1 MMNGPSRPIRSGSRA
16 LALAT
21 AALLILGGSTVA
33 TGAATAAAP
42 VTATPSWPDNPDWQK
57 YVQSPD
63 SRNVSPVA
71 VVSVTGDVTNA
82 DALVD
87 SSADGV
93 TTLTATPRT
102 VESSPVKIDVTGTD
116 ARYLRLNVTKL
127 GFAAKGDPAGRYV
140 QLSELEAFGA
150 DGTTNLTVGKSV
162 TASETIETAGWSTR
176 FLTDGVTNSD
186 NPDAHG
192 WTSQPHG
199 SSDFGGSIWVT
210 IDLGSVQS
218 VGTIV
223 LWPRTDTL
231 SPDNTTASFPVDYTV
246 RTSATDAQSSSFVV
260 KKTVTGQATPP
271 IPEVKG
277 SASILLDYGHNV
289 GGYPTFDV
297 SAASGSPTLQSGY
310 SETRWQVSP
319 TGDGVAPWAS
329 GDSKRFN
336 TYKITKPGRITNG
349 EIQGGQRYQL
359 ITLTTPG
366 TVELSAVGVDYTSL
380 RVAAEDYAGYF
391 VSSSDELNKYW
402 YDGAYT
408 NIINHVPAN
417 TVGARWNTD
426 EGALDVPGTS
436 AGTAMGLLR
445 EGADWTDYTVEF
457 RTKIVAN
464 QAGWV
469 VRGSNASSGY
479 LLILGAADNTVTGG
493 GPNSLQQF
501 SVKNGVYSPIS
512 TVTLPTPIE
521 SGSWHTVKEAISGTT
536 VTTFIDGQQVASFNS
551 ANFPAGTPAQTGG
564 TVGWRV
570 FSGEEAMFSD
580 LVVTNAGETLYDNA
594 LADETAIADFTVPGN
609 NALPLLLD
617 GAKRDRAVWSG
628 DLAVQGPTLYYSTAT
643 TDYMRGSLELL
654 GSWAGTNGYVSGM
667 MPPTTPVNTVPQATP
682 KSPYSA
688 NYSMYFVRALGEY
701 YEYTADDE
709 FVEQQWPTVQRQL
722 EWNNSLV
729 GVNGLVVTNNDNG
742 ADWDYYDGPKTGEV
756 TTYNALYYRVLLDG
770 AKLANVAG
778 HPELAKKYSDRA
790 DAVKTAI
797 NTRLFNSETG
807 LYNLSSSVTD
817 VTAQDAN
824 VFAVLFGIAP
834 DDKVDGI
841 LSTIKSD
848 LWTEHGTLPFS
859 RGYQQTISPFI
870 SGFEL
875 NARFASGDTTNAL
888 ELLSREW
895 GPMIAPGDLYT
906 GTFWENLSPE
916 GTQATDQTNMA
927 HGWSTGSTSALSK
940 YVLGIQPVEAG
951 YKTWLVQPHPG
962 DLEWTKGKA
971 PTPHGALEVNWSR
984 DADVGF
990 AMKVTAPE
998 QTSGTIAVPTFGEDV
1013 DVIVNGSAVFSHGA
1027 AVPGV
1032 EGVTSVSLEGDYVN
1046 VEVTAGTWNVSTGP
1060 ATAAPVITPGT
1071 ATITG
1076 KAAVGS
1082 SLTAHTSSWK
1092 PSGVKLAYR
1101 WLNNGKNIPTAIAKT
1116 YTLKA
1121 SDQGDRISV
1130 RITASAAGYES
1141 VSVTSS
1147 SVKVLRTLTATP
1159 KPKVKGTT
1167 KVGHTLKVDA
1177 GKWKP
1182 SKVSLSYRWYRNG
1195 IVIPNATK
1203 SSYKLVS
1210 ADRRKVITVKVT
1222 GSKSGYQSQT
1232 ESRST
1237 AKIK

>member
-1 MMNGPSRPIRSGSRA
+1 MMNGPSRPLRSSSRA
-16 LALAT
+16 LAVAT
-21 AALLILGGSTVA
+21 ATLLVLGGSTLTA
-33 TGAATAAAP
+33 SAAAP
-42 VTATPSWPDNPDWQK
+42 VGASPGWPADPDWQK

-63 SRNVSPVA
+63 SADVSPVS

-87 SSADGV
+87 ASADGV
-93 TTLTATPRT
+93 TTLTATPRS
-102 VESSPVKIDVTGTD
+102 VEYSPVTLDLTGTD
-116 ARYLRLNVTKL
+116 ARYLRLDVTKL
-127 GFAAKGDPAGRYV
+127 GLAAKGDPAGRYV
-140 QLSELEAFGA
+140 QLSELQAFGA
-150 DGTTNLTVGKSV
+150 DGTTNLTTGKSV

-186 NPDAHG
+186 NPAAHG

-218 VGTIV
+218 VSKVV

-231 SPDNTTASFPVDYTV
+231 SPDDTATASFPVDYTV
-246 RTSATDAQSSSFVV
+246 RASVTDTQSGSFSV

-271 IPEVKG
+271 IPQVTG
-277 SASILLDYGHNV
+277 GASMLLDYGHNV

-310 SETRWQVSP
+310 SETKWQVSP

-336 TYKITKPGRITNG
+336 TYKVTKPGRITNG

-366 TVELSAVGVDYTSL
+366 TIELSAVGIDYTSL
-380 RVAAEDYAGYF
+380 RVAADDYAGYF

-426 EGALDVPGTS
+426 EGSLDVPGTS
-436 AGTAMGLLR
+436 AGTAIGLLN

-457 RTKIVAN
+457 NTKIVAN

-469 VRGSNASSGY
+469 VRGSNSSSGY
-479 LLILGAADNTVTGG
+479 LMILGAADNTVTGG

-501 SVKNGVYSPIS
+501 SVKDGNYSAIS
-512 TVTLPTPIE
+512 TVKLNSPIA
-521 SGSWHTVKEAISGTT
+521 SGAWHTVKEVISGTT
-536 VTTFIDGQQVASFNS
+536 VTTFIDGVQVASFDS
-551 ANFPAGTPAQTGG
+551 ASFPSGTPAQTKG

-580 LVVTNAGETLYDNA
+580 LTVTHAGETLYDNA
-594 LADETAIADFTVPGN
+594 LADDAAIADFTVPGN

-628 DLAVQGPTLYYSTAT
+628 DLAVQGPTLYYSTGT
-643 TDYMRGSLELL
+643 SDYMRGSLELL

-701 YEYTADDE
+701 YEFTADDE
-709 FVEQQWPTVQRQL
+709 FVAQEWPIVERQL

-729 GVNGLVVTNNDNG
+729 GANGLVVTNTANG
-742 ADWDYYDGPKTGEV
+742 ADWDYYDGAKTGEV
-756 TTYNALYYRVLLDG
+756 TTYNALYYKVLLDG
-770 AKLANVAG
+770 AKLAVVAG
-778 HPELAKKYSDRA
+778 HPELAKKYTDRA
-790 DAVKTAI
+790 DAVKTAM
-797 NTRLFNSETG
+797 NERLFNESTG
-807 LYNLSSSVTD
+807 LYNLSDTVKN

-841 LSTIKSD
+841 LAAIKSD

-859 RGYQQTISPFI
+859 SGYQNTISPFI

-875 NARFASGDTTNAL
+875 NARFEAGDTDNAL
-888 ELLSREW
+888 ELLSNEW

-906 GTFWENLSPE
+906 GTFWENLSTTGE
-916 GTQATDQTNMA
+916 QATDQTNMA
-927 HGWSTGSTSALSK
+927 HGWSTGPTSALSK
-940 YVLGIQPVEAG
+940 YVLGIQPVKAG
-951 YKTWLVQPHPG
+951 YETWLVQPHPG

-990 AMKVTAPE
+990 AMQVTAPDK
-998 QTSGTIAVPTFGEDV
+998 TSGTIAVPTFGKKV
-1013 DVIVNGSAVFSHGA
+1013 DVTVNGKAVWANGA

-1032 EGVTSVSLEGDYVN
+1032 EGVSSVALDGDYVN
-1046 VEVTAGTWNVSTGP
+1046 IVVAAGTWNVSTAP
-1060 ATAAPVITPGT
+1060 AAVVVPQITPGVV
-1071 ATITG
+1071 TITG
-1076 KAAVGS
+1076 NAKVGTTLAAHS
-1082 SLTAHTSSWK
+1082 RSWK
-1092 PSGVKLAYR
+1092 PSKVTLAYR
-1101 WLNNGKNIPTAIAKT
+1101 WLNNGKAIPAATKATYKLAK
-1116 YTLKA
+1116 A
-1121 SDQGDRISV
+1121 DVGDRISV
-1130 RITASAAGYES
+1130 RVTASATGY
-1141 VSVTSS
+1141 TSAS
-1147 SVKVLRTLTATP
+1147 ATSASVKVLNALTATP
-1159 KPKVKGTT
+1159 RPKISGTT
-1167 KVGHTLKVDA
+1167 KVGKTLKVKA
-1177 GKWKP
+1177 GTWKP
-1182 SKVSLSYRWYRNG
+1182 SKVTLSYRWYRNG
-1195 IVIPNATK
+1195 VAVKGATK
-1203 SSYKLVS
+1203 SSYKLHS
-1210 ADRRKVITVKVT
+1210 ADRNKVITIKVT
-1222 GSKSGYQSQT
+1222 GSKAGYFPET

-1237 AKIK
+1237 KKIK